1 MPSCPQC
8 GAALK
13 DGVRFCT
20 GCGRPVLLDTASSA
34 PERAEPLRQSGPSN
48 QAPSVSPS
56 AEPSSP
62 PPPQYTPPRQQ
73 THTAAPPAYS
83 VEGWS
88 SGGPAPGSRYELS
101 STGGFI
107 GILLLMCIPLV
118 GLILMSVWACGGC
131 RKLQKRNLA
140 RASLILAVIG
150 LALSLVLGFAFR
162 GVIGRMSAEGIGGTA
177 GAAQSLGLGALLSG
191 SPAGGGAAE
200 DQGGTGTP
208 GVLSGLVGVFSGH
221 AGTEA
226 EDGSSSGT
234 GDLAGLPEAVDQMN
248 QDASAK
254 AGGWPGGLRAYPGGA
269 AVSVETYRTQVT
281 GTTREEMRSYIEAL
295 KKDGFAFQDFYELG
309 FTEADMLELN
319 GWWGT
324 DGTLYLSLS
333 YYDGTVT
340 IDHMTELPDLEDYFN

>member
-1 MPSCPQC
+1 M
-8 GAALK
+8 
-13 DGVRFCT
+13 
-20 GCGRPVLLDTASSA
+20 
-34 PERAEPLRQSGPSN
+34 
-48 QAPSVSPS
+48 
-56 AEPSSP
+56 
-62 PPPQYTPPRQQ
+62 
-73 THTAAPPAYS
+73 
-83 VEGWS
+83 
-88 SGGPAPGSRYELS
+88 
-101 STGGFI
+101 
-107 GILLLMCIPLV
+107 
-118 GLILMSVWACGGC
+118 WACGGC

-162 GVIGRMSAEGIGGTA
+162 GVIGRMCAEGIGGTA

-191 SPAGGGAAE
+191 SPAGGGATE

-309 FTEADMLELN
+309 FTESDMLELD